1 MKGPSV
7 VRCRWSVAILL
18 QQTTDYTRPTTK
30 ILEFK
35 VLKKSRKSK
44 ARLGEIRTPHGQFE
58 TPVFMPVGTQ
68 GSVKAV
74 SSEDMEEM
82 GIKIILAN
90 TYHLYLRPGYR
101 ILEKLGGLHRFMNWD
116 RPILTDSGGFQVYS
130 LSKLRTIS
138 EDGVTFQS
146 HLDGSRHFIGP
157 KEAMVI
163 QQALGADIIMSFD
176 ECAPYPADYEYV
188 LNSVKLTSLWA
199 RRCMEYKAGKNQALF
214 GIVQGGMYP
223 DLRELSAAELT
234 QMNFDGYALGGLS
247 VGEDRDSR
255 ERIIK
260 ETVEFL
266 PTDKPVYLMGVGKPE
281 DIIEA
286 VTLGVD
292 MFDCVLPTRNA
303 RNGTLFTCNGQLA
316 IKNARYADDD
326 GPVDEN
332 CDCYVCAHYSRAYL
346 RHLFMAKELLA
357 YRLNTIHNLYHY
369 NRLMGDIRRAIQE
382 ERWEEFRRNFYKLQE
397 ADILDELSG

>member
-1 MKGPSV
+1 V
-7 VRCRWSVAILL
+7 VRGDFLRR
-18 QQTTDYTRPTTK
+18 TTDHEQLTTNV
-30 ILEFK
+30 LEFK
-35 VLKKSRKSK
+35 VFKKSLTSK
-44 ARLGEIRTPHGQFE
+44 ARLGEIETPHGQFE

-68 GSVKAV
+68 GTVKAV

-82 GIKIILAN
+82 GIKIVLAN
-90 TYHLYLRPGYR
+90 TYHLYIRPGYR
-101 ILEKLGGLHRFMNWD
+101 IVEKLGGLHRFMSWD
-116 RPILTDSGGFQVYS
+116 GPILTDSGGFQVYS

-138 EDGVTFQS
+138 EEGVTFQS

-163 QQALGADIIMSFD
+163 QQGLGADIIMAFD

-188 LNSVKLTSLWA
+188 LNSVRLTSLWA
-199 RRCMEYKAGKNQALF
+199 KKCIEYKEGNNQALF

-223 DLRELSAAELT
+223 DLRERSAAELT

-255 ERIIK
+255 ERVIK

-266 PTDKPVYLMGVGKPE
+266 PADKPVYLMGVGKPE
-281 DIIEA
+281 DIIES

-303 RNGTLFTCNGQLA
+303 RNGTLFTRNGQLV

-326 GPVDEN
+326 RPIDEN
-332 CDCYVCAHYSRAYL
+332 CDCYVCSHYSRAYL

-357 YRLNTIHNLYHY
+357 YRLNTIHNLYYY
-369 NRLMGDIRRAIQE
+369 NRLMVDIRRAIQE
-382 ERWEEFRRNFYKLQE
+382 ERWEEYCQIFYKFQKE
-397 ADILDELSG
+397 GILD

>member
-1 MKGPSV
+1 M
-7 VRCRWSVAILL
+7 
-18 QQTTDYTRPTTK
+18 
-30 ILEFK
+30 
-35 VLKKSRKSK
+35 
-44 ARLGEIRTPHGQFE
+44 TPHGHFE

-68 GSVKAV
+68 GTVKAV

-82 GIKIILAN
+82 GIKIVLAN

-101 ILEKLGGLHRFMNWD
+101 IVEKLGGLHRFMSWD
-116 RPILTDSGGFQVYS
+116 GPILTDSGGFQVYS

-138 EDGVTFQS
+138 EEGVTFQS

-163 QQALGADIIMSFD
+163 QQGLGADIIMAFD

-188 LNSVKLTSLWA
+188 LNSVRLTSLWA
-199 RRCMEYKAGKNQALF
+199 KQCIEYKEGNNQALF

-223 DLRELSAAELT
+223 DLRERSAAELT

-255 ERIIK
+255 ERVIK

-266 PTDKPVYLMGVGKPE
+266 PADKPVYLMGVGKPE
-281 DIIEA
+281 DIIES

-303 RNGTLFTCNGQLA
+303 RNGTLFTRNGQLV

-326 GPVDEN
+326 RPVDEN
-332 CDCYVCAHYSRAYL
+332 CDCYVCSHYSRAYL

-357 YRLNTIHNLYHY
+357 YRLNTIHNLYYY
-369 NRLMGDIRRAIQE
+369 NRLMDDIRGAIQE
-382 ERWEEFRRNFYKLQE
+382 ERWEEYRQSFYKFQKE
-397 ADILDELSG
+397 GILD

>member
-1 MKGPSV
+1 
-7 VRCRWSVAILL
+7 
-18 QQTTDYTRPTTK
+18 
-30 ILEFK
+30 
-35 VLKKSRKSK
+35 
-44 ARLGEIRTPHGQFE
+44 
-58 TPVFMPVGTQ
+58 MPVGTQ

-74 SSEDMEEM
+74 SSEEMEEM

-90 TYHLYLRPGYR
+90 TYHLYLRPGHR
-101 ILEKLGGLHRFMNWD
+101 IVEKLGGLHRFMNWD

-138 EDGVTFQS
+138 EEGVTFQS
-146 HLDGSRHFIGP
+146 HLDGSTHFIGP

-199 RRCMEYKAGKNQALF
+199 KRCIDYKERNHQALF

-223 DLRELSAAELT
+223 DLRELSAVELT
-234 QMNFDGYALGGLS
+234 QMNFDGYAIGGLS
-247 VGEDRDSR
+247 VGEDRDIR
-255 ERIIK
+255 QRVIK

-266 PTDKPVYLMGVGKPE
+266 PTDKPFYLMGVGKPE

-286 VTLGVD
+286 VALGVD

-303 RNGTLFTCNGQLA
+303 RNGTLFTSFGQLA
-316 IKNARYADDD
+316 IKNARYTDDD
-326 GPVDEN
+326 RPVDEN
-332 CDCYVCAHYSRAYL
+332 CHCYVCTHYSRAYL

-357 YRLNTIHNLYHY
+357 YRLNTIHNLYYY
-369 NRLMGDIRRAIQE
+369 NRLMDDIRRAIRGG
-382 ERWEEFRRNFYKLQE
+382 RWDEYRENFYKPQDQGIIKE
-397 ADILDELSG
+397 